1 VGGLLNKIKP
11 HRETTEQAR
20 KVGELPTFFI
30 CGGATVIGSAFRE
43 FNRKIKSLLR
53 N

>member
-1 VGGLLNKIKP
+1 MGGLLNKIKP
-11 HRETTEQAR
+11 YRETTEQAR

-30 CGGATVIGSAFRE
+30 GGGATVIGSAFEE
-43 FNRKIKSLLR
+43 FNKKINLLLR